1 MKTILVPVDFSDV
14 TTRVLE
20 TARAMSRAFGAKLV
34 LLHVSEPE
42 PDFIGFEPGPIAV
55 RTAVARDFKKEHQ
68 RLEELSAGVAV
79 DGFQVLALHEQG
91 PLVDKI
97 LDEAAKQQADA
108 IVMGSHGHGA
118 LFEFLV
124 GSVTSGVLRAAKV
137 PVIVVPA
144 NV

>member
-20 TARAMSRAFGAKLV
+20 TARVLSRAFGAKLV

-68 RLEELSAGVAV
+68 KLEELSATVAV

-91 PLVDKI
+91 PLVDRI

-124 GSVTSGVLRAAKV
+124 GSVTSGVLRASKV

>member
-14 TTRVLE
+14 TSRVVE
-20 TARAMSRAFGAKLV
+20 TARSMAKAFEARLV

-42 PDFIGFEPGPIAV
+42 PDFIGFEPGPMAV
-55 RTAVARDFKKEHQ
+55 RTAVARDFKKEHKK
-68 RLEELSAGVAV
+68 LEDLSAAVAAE
-79 DGFQVLALHEQG
+79 GCLALALHIQG

-97 LDEAAKQQADA
+97 LDESLSQHADA

-124 GSVTSGVLRAAKV
+124 GSVTSGVLRGAKV

-144 NV
+144 NL